1 MLAIFCPAARTG
13 HKHFASPVNL
23 LVKRMPLASGELL
36 GPYQILAPLGAGGMG
51 EVWKARDTRL
61 DRIVAVKISEGNFTE
76 RFERE
81 ARSIAAL
88 NHPNIC
94 QLYDVGPNYLVMEFV
109 EGSPIAM
116 ADGVRKLLDVAVQIA
131 DGLAAAHAAGIVHR
145 DLKPD
150 NILVTRQGRVKILD
164 FGLAKSITSRPADDA
179 TLTIGITDPGTVVG
193 TVNYMSPEQALGEA
207 NLTPQSDQFSFGL
220 VLYELAT
227 GKRAFQRGSPPETM
241 TAIIR
246 EDAEPLPGSVP
257 PQLRWIVERLLAKEP
272 AERYDST
279 RDLYRELKQIRDRLS
294 QATSA
299 QTSAAAV
306 STPKRKRGLVL
317 GAGAVAC
324 LAAGS
329 VLTLVLSPP
338 PVAAPDLSTYKFTAL
353 SRAEAEERSPRWSPD
368 GKSIAYT
375 TRVHGLMQ
383 VFTKPAGTPDA
394 VQLTKA
400 DQNCTSPFWSPDGAS
415 IYYISGGS
423 LWSVSAAGG
432 ASQKVYERVTAA
444 TLHPDGKTLAFDRG
458 RKLWVG
464 SLKDSEA
471 KELWEGPTNG
481 GLSFSPDGSKLAV
494 DSIGPVMIV
503 PYPSGLPRQLEAGG
517 PVLTEPSWFPDNRH
531 LAVAVRIRD
540 ETVLSIVDAAD
551 GTRRT
556 IASAPNGFPEP
567 SVSPEGKRIAYAA
580 GQFGWDVLEISIPNG
595 EVRTLVSGGIS
606 RTPDWAPSGT
616 HFIYSIPTG
625 EGVGFVDR
633 QAGVEGFSRR
643 LGDAQGN
650 NPQWSPDGGQFVFS
664 REEDRIG
671 RLMLANASG
680 GGVVLLDSVTFGT
693 RNGMSW
699 SPDGQWICYL
709 LEVAGK
715 QDLVKIRATPG
726 SAPEIVANAKP
737 QSWAD
742 SMPRWS
748 PAGDWIAYPA
758 ADGIDLISPDGKSA
772 RNLTSRKFR
781 AYGFSKDGTQFYG
794 VFQNTTGTG
803 AQWQL
808 YSVNVKTGAEK
819 SLAPIDLPASVDR
832 IAGFSIHPDG
842 KRFLTSVAKFP
853 FDIWMLEGF
862 DQPERK
868 SLLDRLLRR

>member
-1 MLAIFCPAARTG
+1 
-13 HKHFASPVNL
+13 
-23 LVKRMPLASGELL
+23 MPLSAGDKL
-36 GPYQILAPLGAGGMG
+36 GPYEILTRLGAGGMG

-61 DRIVAVKISEGNFTE
+61 DRIVAVKISQSNFDD

-81 ARSIAAL
+81 ARAIAAL

-109 EGSPIAM
+109 EGSPIAA
-116 ADGVRKLLDVAVQIA
+116 ADSVRRLLDLAAQIA
-131 DGLAAAHAAGIVHR
+131 DGLAAAHAGGILHR

-150 NILVTRQGRVKILD
+150 NILVTRDGRAKILD
-164 FGLAKSITSRPADDA
+164 FGLAKSVTSRPTDDA
-179 TLTIGITDPGTVVG
+179 TFTMGITDPGTVVG
-193 TVNYMSPEQALGEA
+193 TVNYMSPEQARGEP
-207 NLTPQSDQFSFGL
+207 NLTSQSDQFSFGL
-220 VLYELAT
+220 VLYELVS
-227 GKRAFQRGSPPETM
+227 GKRAFQRGSAAETM

-246 EDAEPLPGSVP
+246 EDAEPLPASTP
-257 PQLRWIVERLLAKEP
+257 APLRWVIDRLLAKEP

-279 RDLYRELKQIRDRLS
+279 LDLYRELKQIRDRLS

-299 QTSAAAV
+299 QTAAAV
-306 STPKRKRGLVL
+306 AATPRRKRGLVL
-317 GAGAVAC
+317 GAGAVGF

-329 VLTLVLSPP
+329 ALTLFVGPR
-338 PVAAPDLSTYKFTAL
+338 PVTGPDLTAYKFTAL

-375 TRVHGLMQ
+375 MRVHGLMQ
-383 VFTKPAGTPDA
+383 VFTKPAVTPDA

-415 IYYISGGS
+415 VYYISGGS

-432 ASQKVYERVTAA
+432 ASQKVYEGVTAA

-464 SLKDSEA
+464 SLKGGEV
-471 KELWEGPTNG
+471 KEFWQGPTNG

-494 DSIGPVMIV
+494 DSIGPIMIV
-503 PYPSGLPRQLEAGG
+503 PYPSGSPRQLDAGG
-517 PVLTEPSWFPDNRH
+517 PVLTEPSWFPDSRH
-531 LAVAVRIRD
+531 VAVAVRKRD
-540 ETVLSIVDAAD
+540 GTVLSIIDAAD

-595 EVRTLVSGGIS
+595 EVGTLVSGGIS

-616 HFIYSIPTG
+616 HFIYSDATG
-625 EGVGFVDR
+625 ENAGIVDR

-643 LGDAQGN
+643 LGDARGN
-650 NPQWSPDGGQFVFS
+650 DPQWSPDGGRFVFYL
-664 REEDRIG
+664 EQDRIG
-671 RLMLANASG
+671 RLMLANTAG
-680 GGVVLLDSVTFGT
+680 GGVVLLDSIQFGT
-693 RNGMSW
+693 LGGMSW

-709 LEVAGK
+709 REVAGK
-715 QDLVKIRATPG
+715 QDLIKIRATPG
-726 SAPEIVANAKP
+726 SAPETVANAKP
-737 QSWAD
+737 QTWVD

-758 ADGIDLISPDGKSA
+758 ADGIDLISPDGKST
-772 RNLTSRKFR
+772 RTLTPRKFR

-794 VFQNTTGTG
+794 VFQNTSGNG

-808 YSVNVKTGAEK
+808 YSVNVKSGAEK
-819 SLAPIDLPASVDR
+819 FLAPIDLPASVDR

-862 DQPERK
+862 EEPRPK
-868 SLLDRLLRR
+868 RWLDRLLRR

>member
-1 MLAIFCPAARTG
+1 
-13 HKHFASPVNL
+13 
-23 LVKRMPLASGELL
+23 MPLSAGDKL
-36 GPYQILAPLGAGGMG
+36 GPYEILTRLGAGGMG
-51 EVWKARDTRL
+51 EVWKAFDTRL
-61 DRIVAVKISEGNFTE
+61 DRIVAVKVSQGNFDE
-76 RFERE
+76 RFGRE
-81 ARSIAAL
+81 ARAIAAL

-94 QLYDVGPNYLVMEFV
+94 QIYDVGPNYLVMEFV
-109 EGSPIAM
+109 EGSPIAR
-116 ADGVRKLLDVAVQIA
+116 ADGVRKLLDMAVQIA
-131 DGLAAAHAAGIVHR
+131 DGLAAAHAGGILHR

-150 NILVTRQGRVKILD
+150 NILVTREGRVKVLD
-164 FGLAKSITSRPADDA
+164 FGLAKSLTARPAGDA
-179 TLTIGITDPGTVVG
+179 TMTIGLTDPGTVVG
-193 TVNYMSPEQALGEA
+193 TVNYMSPEQARGEA
-207 NLTPQSDQFSFGL
+207 NLTSQSDQFSFGV

-227 GKRAFQRGSPPETM
+227 GKRAFQRGSAAETM

-257 PQLRWIVERLLAKEP
+257 APLRWVIERLLAKEP

-294 QATSA
+294 QSTSA
-299 QTSAAAV
+299 QTPAAAV

-317 GAGAVAC
+317 SAGAVAC

-329 VLTLVLSPP
+329 VLTLFLIPK
-338 PVAAPDLSTYKFTAL
+338 PVAGPDLSTYKFTAL

-415 IYYISGGS
+415 VYYLSGGS

-432 ASQKVYERVTAA
+432 ASQKAYEGVTAA

-458 RKLWVG
+458 RKLWIG
-464 SLKDSEA
+464 SLKDGEA

-494 DSIGPVMIV
+494 DSIGPIMIV
-503 PYPSGLPRQLEAGG
+503 PYPAGSPRPLEAGG

-540 ETVLSIVDAAD
+540 ETVLSIVDTAD

-595 EVRTLVSGGIS
+595 EVRTLVSGGIA

-625 EGVGFVDR
+625 EDTGIVDR

-643 LGDAQGN
+643 LGDARGN
-650 NPQWSPDGGQFVFS
+650 DPQWSPDGGRFVFHL
-664 REEDRIG
+664 EQDRIG
-671 RLMLANASG
+671 RLMLANAAG
-680 GGVVLLDSVTFGT
+680 GGVVLLDSAQSGT
-693 RNGMSW
+693 LNGMSW

-709 LEVAGK
+709 REVAGK

-726 SAPEIVANAKP
+726 SAAEIVTNAKP
-737 QSWAD
+737 QTWTGST
-742 SMPRWS
+742 PRWS

-758 ADGIDLISPDGKSA
+758 ADGIDLISPDGRST
-772 RNLTSRKFR
+772 RNLTSRKFL
-781 AYGFSKDGTQFYG
+781 AYGFSKDGSQLYG
-794 VFQNTTGTG
+794 VFQNTSGDG

-808 YSVNVKTGAEK
+808 YSVNVKSGAEK
-819 SLAPIDLPASVDR
+819 FLAPIDLPASVDR
-832 IAGFSIHPDG
+832 IAGFSVHPDG

-862 DQPERK
+862 EQPEPK
-868 SLLDRLLRR
+868 SFLNRLLRR

>member
-1 MLAIFCPAARTG
+1 
-13 HKHFASPVNL
+13 
-23 LVKRMPLASGELL
+23 MPLSAGDKL
-36 GPYQILAPLGAGGMG
+36 GPYEILTRLGAGGMG

-61 DRIVAVKISEGNFTE
+61 DRIVAIKIAQGNFTE

-94 QLYDVGPNYLVMEFV
+94 QLYDIGPNYLVMEFV

-116 ADGVRKLLDVAVQIA
+116 ADAARKLLDLAVQIA

-150 NILVTRQGRVKILD
+150 NILVTREGRVKILD
-164 FGLAKSITSRPADDA
+164 FGLAKSITSRPAGDA
-179 TLTIGITDPGTVVG
+179 TLTMGITDPGTVVG
-193 TVNYMSPEQALGEA
+193 TVNYMSPEQARGEA

-220 VLYELAT
+220 VLYELAI
-227 GKRAFQRGSPPETM
+227 GKRAFQRGSAAETM

-246 EDAEPLPGSVP
+246 EEAEPLPDRVP
-257 PQLRWIVERLLAKEP
+257 APLRWIVERLLAKEP

-299 QTSAAAV
+299 QSPAAAV
-306 STPKRKRGLVL
+306 STPKRRRGLVL
-317 GAGAVAC
+317 GAGAVVC

-329 VLTLVLSPP
+329 VLTLFLIPK
-338 PVAAPDLSTYKFTAL
+338 PVAGPDLSAYKFTAL

-368 GKSIAYT
+368 GKSIAFT
-375 TRVHGLMQ
+375 TRVHGVMQ
-383 VFTKPAGTPDA
+383 VFTKPAGAPDA

-415 IYYISGGS
+415 VYYISGGS

-464 SLKDSEA
+464 SLTNSEV

-481 GLSFSPDGSKLAV
+481 GLNFSPDGSKLAV
-494 DSIGPVMIV
+494 DSIGPIMIV
-503 PYPSGLPRQLEAGG
+503 RYPSGSPRQLDPGG
-517 PVLTEPSWFPDNRH
+517 PVLTAPSWFPDSRH
-531 LAVAVRIRD
+531 LAVAVRNGD
-540 ETVLSIVDAAD
+540 GTVLSIVDAAD

-580 GQFGWDVLEISIPNG
+580 GQFGWDVLEVSIPEG
-595 EVRTLVSGGIS
+595 QVRTLISGGIS
-606 RTPDWAPSGT
+606 RTPDWSPSGT

-643 LGDAQGN
+643 LGDANGRD
-650 NPQWSPDGGQFVFS
+650 PQWSPDGGRFVFY
-664 REEDRIG
+664 REVDRVG
-671 RLMLANASG
+671 RLMLANAAG
-680 GGVVLLDSVTFGT
+680 GGAVLLDSIPSGT
-693 RNGMSW
+693 LNGMSW

-709 LEVAGK
+709 REVGGK
-715 QDLVKIRATPG
+715 QDLAKVRATPG
-726 SAPEIVANAKP
+726 SASEIVANAKP

-758 ADGIDLISPDGKSA
+758 ADGIDLISPDGKSP
-772 RNLTSRKFR
+772 RNLTSRKFL
-781 AYGFSKDGTQFYG
+781 AYGFSKDGSQFYG
-794 VFQNTTGTG
+794 IFQNTTGTG

-808 YSVNVKTGAEK
+808 YSVNVKSGAEK
-819 SLAPIDLPASVDR
+819 FLAPIDLPASVDR

-842 KRFLTSVAKFP
+842 KRFLTSVAEFP

-862 DQPERK
+862 EQAEPK
-868 SLLDRLLRR
+868 SFLDRLLRR

>member
-1 MLAIFCPAARTG
+1 
-13 HKHFASPVNL
+13 
-23 LVKRMPLASGELL
+23 MPLQPGDKL
-36 GPYQILAPLGAGGMG
+36 GPYEILNLVGAGGMG
-51 EVWKARDTRL
+51 EVWRAHDTRL
-61 DRIVAVKISEGNFTE
+61 GRIVAIKISQGNFDE

-88 NHPNIC
+88 NHPNVC
-94 QLYDVGPNYLVMEFV
+94 QLYDVGLNYLVMEFV
-109 EGSPIAM
+109 EGSPIART
-116 ADGVRKLLDVAVQIA
+116 DGVRKLLDVAVQIA

-150 NILVTRQGRVKILD
+150 NILVTREGRVKVLD
-164 FGLAKSITSRPADDA
+164 FGLAKSITPRPADDS

-193 TVNYMSPEQALGEA
+193 TINYMSPEQALGEA
-207 NLTPQSDQFSFGL
+207 NLTPQSDQFSFGV

-227 GKRAFQRGSPPETM
+227 GKRAFQRASAPETM

-257 PQLRWIVERLLAKEP
+257 APLRWVIERLLAKES

-299 QTSAAAV
+299 QTPGAAV
-306 STPKRKRGLVL
+306 STTKRKRGLVL
-317 GAGAVAC
+317 GAVAVAC

-329 VLTLVLSPP
+329 VLTLFLISK
-338 PVAAPDLSTYKFTAL
+338 PVAGPDLSAYKFTAL

-368 GKSIAYT
+368 GKIIAYT

-383 VFTKPAGTPDA
+383 VFTKPADAPDA

-415 IYYISGGS
+415 VYYLSGGS

-432 ASQKVYERVTAA
+432 ASQKVYEGITAA
-444 TLHPDGKTLAFDRG
+444 TLHPNGKTLAFDRG

-464 SLKDSEA
+464 SLKGGDA

-481 GLSFSPDGSKLAV
+481 GLSFSPDGSQLAV
-494 DSIGPVMIV
+494 DSIGPIMIV
-503 PYPSGLPRQLEAGG
+503 PYPSGPPRQLDAGG

-531 LAVAVRIRD
+531 LAVAVRNSGG
-540 ETVLSIVDAAD
+540 TVLSIIDAAN

-567 SVSPEGKRIAYAA
+567 SVSAEGKRIAYAA

-595 EVRTLVSGGIS
+595 EVRTLVAGGIS

-616 HFIYSIPTG
+616 HFIFSIPTG
-625 EGVGFVDR
+625 EGAGIVDR

-643 LGDAQGN
+643 LGDVIGED
-650 NPQWSPDGGQFVFS
+650 PQWSPDGGRFVFY
-664 REEDRIG
+664 REQDRTG
-671 RLMLANASG
+671 RLMLANAVG
-680 GGVVLLDSVTFGT
+680 GGVVLLDSITSETLRGL
-693 RNGMSW
+693 SW
-699 SPDGQWICYL
+699 SPDGQWISYVR
-709 LEVAGK
+709 EIAGK
-715 QDLVKIRATPG
+715 QELVKIRATPG

-737 QSWAD
+737 QPWAD
-742 SMPRWS
+742 STPRWS

-758 ADGIDLISPDGKSA
+758 ADGIDLISPDGKST
-772 RNLTSRKFR
+772 RNLTPRKFL
-781 AYGFSKDGTQFYG
+781 AYGFSKDGSQFYG
-794 VFQNTTGTG
+794 IFQNSTGNG

-819 SLAPIDLPASVDR
+819 FLAPIDLSASIDR
-832 IAGFSIHPDG
+832 MAGFSIHPDG
-842 KRFLTSVAKFP
+842 KSFLTSVAKFP

-862 DQPERK
+862 EQPEPR
-868 SLLDRLLRR
+868 SFLDRLLRR